1 MDAATA
7 EQTGM
12 RLALGVIITFIVIG
26 QSSSSGDEGFH
37 CASGATEDSM
47 M

>member
-1 MDAATA
+1 M
-7 EQTGM
+7 TG
-12 RLALGVIITFIVIG
+12 LHITFIVIG

-37 CASGATEDSM
+37 CASGAAEDSM